1 MLRWSLIL
9 ALLLVGL
16 MFITQMPGNSYSGP
30 LQPLSVTEAELRD
43 RLQAHV
49 SALAGHIGE
58 RNMSHYPAL
67 KAAATYIADSF
78 TGMGYR
84 LEEQRFESQGKEVK
98 NLWVEVPGSYAPE
111 EIILVG
117 AHYDSV
123 SGSPGA
129 NDNGSGIAALLEMAR
144 LLKQKRPDRTLRL
157 VAFVNE
163 EPPFFYRDE
172 MGSRVYARQLRKQ
185 GTRIMAMLSLETIGY
200 YVDEP
205 GSQRYPPPFSFFY
218 PNKGNFIGFVGNLG
232 SRALVHE
239 AIGSFRRHA
248 AFPSEGLAAPG
259 WIAGVDW
266 SDHRSF
272 WEAGYAAIMVTDTAV
287 YRYPYYH
294 TSQDTPDKID
304 YPRTARVVGGL
315 IEVVMDLASTS
326 P

>member
-1 MLRWSLIL
+1 
-9 ALLLVGL
+9 
-16 MFITQMPGNSYSGP
+16 
-30 LQPLSVTEAELRD
+30 
-43 RLQAHV
+43 
-49 SALAGHIGE
+49 
-58 RNMSHYPAL
+58 
-67 KAAATYIADSF
+67 
-78 TGMGYR
+78 
-84 LEEQRFESQGKEVK
+84 
-98 NLWVEVPGSYAPE
+98 
-111 EIILVG
+111 
-117 AHYDSV
+117 
-123 SGSPGA
+123 
-129 NDNGSGIAALLEMAR
+129 
-144 LLKQKRPDRTLRL
+144 
-157 VAFVNE
+157 
-163 EPPFFYRDE
+163 
-172 MGSRVYARQLRKQ
+172 
-185 GTRIMAMLSLETIGY
+185 MAMLSLETIGY